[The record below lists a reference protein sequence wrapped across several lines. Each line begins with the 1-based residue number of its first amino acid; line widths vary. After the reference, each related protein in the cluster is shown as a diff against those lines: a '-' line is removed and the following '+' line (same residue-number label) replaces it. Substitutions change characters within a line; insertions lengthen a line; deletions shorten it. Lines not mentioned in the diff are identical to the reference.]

1 MSARNRRANSCA
13 VRCVCL
19 LACLLTLSGCGRAGY
34 GPSDIAPLPAM
45 PGTASPLA
53 PTRDFYISATMVAQR
68 TPGSRY
74 TAAPFAPPVIGPS
87 CPPAGPSPT
96 PVVAAPDDT
105 SAMVATSTAGGGAQT
120 FPGPCV
126 DRWYNQPLAFAPD
139 GTALAIGGSVAL
151 ALHDP
156 ASGARRWAVPLP
168 TRATALA
175 FAPDGGTL
183 AVGLTDGRVLLCRAA
198 DGALVRTLASP
209 QKPSGFSDLDA
220 VGPLAFS
227 PDGLLLAAG
236 YGGFAALWTL
246 AATVPPAI
254 VNGSAGGVGSLAFAA
269 DGATLLITQA
279 GQAHDLGL
287 APAYLYRRRVAE
299 RAASDSWPLPPL
311 NAARLTGSGP
321 TLAAA
326 SDRGVA
332 LWTLDLAP
340 TAERTAPAPRE
351 RRDAPA
357 PGPYGGSATAMQRLV
372 FSPRGDFLVGA
383 TSAYIFLWDVA
394 TATPAGAYP
403 VPGSSNLNGVA
414 VASGGAVVVAA
425 FADRTVHLWRR

>member
-1 MSARNRRANSCA
+1 MASLC
-13 VRCVCL
+13 
-19 LACLLTLSGCGRAGY
+19 ACLVVLSGCV
-34 GPSDIAPLPAM
+34 PSTVGDAATSPIPAVAD
-45 PGTASPLA
+45 TA
-53 PTRDFYISATMVAQR
+53 PTRPPYRSAAVPTVTTTRSGGSPVVPTLIAAITGGAPCPPIGGAP
-68 TPGSRY
+68 TPRPA
-74 TAAPFAPPVIGPS
+74 TATAPPMTTPS
-87 CPPAGPSPT
+87 SGA
-96 PVVAAPDDT
+96 
-105 SAMVATSTAGGGAQT
+105 AQT

-156 ASGARRWAVPLP
+156 ADGARRWAVPLP
-168 TRATALA
+168 ARATALA

-183 AVGLTDGRVLLCRAA
+183 AVGLTDGHVLLCRAA
-198 DGALVRTLASP
+198 DGALVRTLERP
-209 QKPSGFSDLDA
+209 QKPSGFPDLDA

-236 YGGFAALWTL
+236 YAGFATLWTL

-254 VNGSAGGVGSLAFAA
+254 VNGSAGWVGSLAFAA
-269 DGATLLITQA
+269 DGATLLILQA

-287 APAYLYRRRVAE
+287 APVYLYRWRVAE

-311 NAARLTGSGP
+311 NATLLTGAGP

-332 LWTLDLAP
+332 LWTLVLAP
-340 TAERTAPAPRE
+340 TAERTAPAPTAE
-351 RRDAPA
+351 RAVPA
-357 PGPYGGSATAMQRLV
+357 AGPYGNATAMQRLV

-383 TSAYIFLWDVA
+383 TVAYIFLWDVA
-394 TATPAGAYP
+394 AATPAGAYP
-403 VPGSSNLNGVA
+403 VPGSSYLNGVA
-414 VASGGAVVVAA
+414 VASGGTVAAAA
-425 FADRTVHLWRR
+425 FADGSVYLWRR